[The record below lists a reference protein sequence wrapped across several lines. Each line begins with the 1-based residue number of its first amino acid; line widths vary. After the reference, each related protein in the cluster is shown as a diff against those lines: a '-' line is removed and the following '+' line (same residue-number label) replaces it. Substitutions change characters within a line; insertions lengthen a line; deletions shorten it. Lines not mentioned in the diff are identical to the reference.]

1 MKETKLMRLTRFLS
15 ASALSLL
22 LSTTAF
28 VYAQEQHEDAKPQEE
43 ARPEA
48 SKPAQDEMKTPRQ
61 NDDKAQK
68 QEQEDKDKA
77 GKAEEEKAAK
87 QDNGK
92 AAKQNDEAGR
102 QNEHAQR
109 ASNQG
114 GGRIPDD
121 KFRSHFGRQHTFVI
135 NHVTT
140 VGGQPQFQYGGYS
153 FTIVDAWPAGWAYSD
168 QCYVDYIDGQYFLYD
183 LAHPGMQIAIVVI
196 L

>member
-22 LSTTAF
+22 LSTTAL
-28 VYAQEQHEDAKPQEE
+28 VYAQEQHDDAKPQDD

-61 NDDKAQK
+61 DDVKSQK
-68 QEQEDKDKA
+68 QEQDDKAKA
-77 GKAEEEKAAK
+77 GKTEEEKTTRQNDAKAAK
-87 QDNGK
+87 QDETVR
-92 AAKQNDEAGR
+92 QND
-102 QNEHAQR
+102 HAQR

-121 KFRSHFGRQHTFVI
+121 KFRANFGRQHAFVI

-140 VGGQPQFQYGGYS
+140 VSGRPQFQYGGYS
-153 FTIVDAWPAGWAYSD
+153 FTIVDAWPTGWAYSD

-183 LAHPGMQIAIVVI
+183 LAHPGVQIALMVV